1 MALRM
6 RLPNFFLVGA
16 PKAGTTSLYH
26 YLDQHPEIYMSPI
39 KEPCFFSTEIRDE
52 VLDPK
57 LRRRAAR
64 DNHDLQGFLA
74 GPMLEKGFGDLV
86 DTGFSGTSGHID
98 TFDSSLEPKVGGIK
112 WNLSASLSDTNPS
125 QPTVTVTLTHVLSRA
140 QSERKQHGNS

>member
-98 TFDSSLEPKVGGIK
+98 TFDSSSQACNPYDPDNPFVDYGNFFGIR
-112 WNLSASLSDTNPS
+112 L
-125 QPTVTVTLTHVLSRA
+125 R
-140 QSERKQHGNS
+140 